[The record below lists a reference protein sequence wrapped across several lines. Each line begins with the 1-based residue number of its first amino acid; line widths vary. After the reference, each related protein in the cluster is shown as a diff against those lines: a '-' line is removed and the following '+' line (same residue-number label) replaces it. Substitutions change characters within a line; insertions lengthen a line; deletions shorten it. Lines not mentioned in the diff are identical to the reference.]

1 VAIARGLH
9 ADNVPTTTGRATWR
23 SSTVSVVLRNPLYV
37 GKVRHEDELFDGQHE
52 AIIDAETW
60 QRVSDLLAARGPKK
74 GRGRPPKGSHLFRGG
89 MLRCGECGDAMVP
102 RTKTKPYWQEYYC
115 CSGHI
120 QLGDEYCTQ
129 GCVSRADVDAAVY
142 AYFERVGLDVE
153 ATRAQVA
160 ESRDRKIAEV
170 QTLML
175 DAEREAQLAT
185 ERLDRVRRDYQD
197 GKLDADDW
205 REQREQLTEELDGA
219 KREAARLADQEREI
233 DSWGDVCDVE
243 AETLRKLASIRKAIA
258 GEVKDADGIEAVRA
272 ALTRLFERFVLDV
285 DGDEATMTPVARW
298 SQSWTTD
305 EQLRPIVRPTPLDL
319 AANNQHQG
327 SGCLK

>member
-1 VAIARGLH
+1 
-9 ADNVPTTTGRATWR
+9 
-23 SSTVSVVLRNPLYV
+23 
-37 GKVRHEDELFDGQHE
+37 
-52 AIIDAETW
+52 
-60 QRVSDLLAARGPKK
+60 
-74 GRGRPPKGSHLFRGG
+74 
-89 MLRCGECGDAMVP
+89 
-102 RTKTKPYWQEYYC
+102 
-115 CSGHI
+115 
-120 QLGDEYCTQ
+120 
-129 GCVSRADVDAAVY
+129 
-142 AYFERVGLDVE
+142 
-153 ATRAQVA
+153 
-160 ESRDRKIAEV
+160 
-170 QTLML
+170 ML

-285 DGDEATMTPVARW
+285 DGDEATMTPVARL

-327 SGCLK
+327 SPKRYLFAPIPVARARWPGPRCSLHAKAAADQGPYVEKLCSAPLTRYKAATDAAQDSRRTP